1 MTDRLQVFVVIL
13 GLIMFFGIIELVRRR
28 KLKEEY
34 SFIWL
39 ITGFFFVLFAV
50 WSDILVIVSQILG
63 IALPVNTLF
72 FMAIIFIFLLCLYF
86 SLRISALSKQVKNLA
101 QQLAMLQSQGN
112 QPGKYNH
119 GRKEQNESWRLQ
131 GIRSSG
137 LHAPQLDCVDDH
149 SHCRDR
155 SLLRDHE

>member
-86 SLRISALSKQVKNLA
+86 SLIISALSTQVKNLA
-101 QQLAMLQSQGN
+101 QKLAMLQSQGN
-112 QPGKYNH
+112 QPGK
-119 GRKEQNESWRLQ
+119 
-131 GIRSSG
+131 
-137 LHAPQLDCVDDH
+137 
-149 SHCRDR
+149 
-155 SLLRDHE
+155 